1 MRCWCVMA
9 VPWIFTLDIQISQDI
24 ESCCRP
30 GVLIRLSV
38 KLHIMYQ
45 HPRLLILS
53 LERAV
58 FQYYTSTQHLN
69 SNVLGR
75 PGRTTHPAQTDEQS
89 KHLQCSV
96 SIVYS
101 SDGEKRGQD
110 FEVSTKILE
119 SLSQYFEQFHAPG
132 RFGFSE
138 VPESLSMIK
147 FVDKCDSANKCFQ
160 HTREICRHL

>member
-9 VPWIFTLDIQISQDI
+9 VPWIFTLDIQISQD
-24 ESCCRP
+24 
-30 GVLIRLSV
+30 
-38 KLHIMYQ
+38 Q

-53 LERAV
+53 EL
-58 FQYYTSTQHLN
+58 FSNITLQLNTSTQMCWVGQVAPRILLKLT
-69 SNVLGR
+69 SNQNIYNV
-75 PGRTTHPAQTDEQS
+75 
-89 KHLQCSV
+89 QCQL
-96 SIVYS
+96 YS

-147 FVDKCDSANKCFQ
+147 FVDKCDSANTKVFSTHSRNLQTSLIELYSAANCLVAGG
-160 HTREICRHL
+160 CRSCSV

>member
-30 GVLIRLSV
+30 GVQIRLSV

-53 LERAV
+53 EL
-58 FQYYTSTQHLN
+58 FSNITLQLNTSTQMCWVGQVAPRILLKLT
-69 SNVLGR
+69 SNQNIYNV
-75 PGRTTHPAQTDEQS
+75 
-89 KHLQCSV
+89 QCQL
-96 SIVYS
+96 YS

-119 SLSQYFEQFHAPG
+119 SLSQYFEQFHEPG

-138 VPESLSMIK
+138 VPGSLSMIK

-160 HTREICRHL
+160 HTREICKHL